1 MTIEEIVR
9 GESKNVE
16 FKVMLPKDS
25 EKYIKTIIAFAN
37 TQGGQL
43 VIGIDDQTRK
53 VIGVDE
59 DILFRVMDSISNA
72 VSDACTPQIVP
83 NVEPQTV
90 DGKTVIVVSVAPGP
104 HRPYYLKSRGRD
116 AGTFIRVAG
125 TSRPA
130 HPEKIKELEMEGAR
144 ISWDELICV
153 GYPVMEDAVKKLCA
167 DIMSYRQQAGS
178 VPREVTK
185 TQLVNWNLLKE
196 IDGNTAASNAF
207 ALLTSD
213 YFPFSKTQCAVF
225 KGTERDI
232 FLDKREFTGPVYEQI
247 EESVAFVLRNI
258 RLGAVI
264 EGLLRKES
272 FELPVEAIREMIINA
287 HCHRNLAD
295 DSCIQVAI
303 YDDRLEVTSPG
314 GLYNGLTYEEL
325 MSGHSKLRNR
335 TLANVLGQMGLVES
349 WGTGIKRIRKAAEE
363 YSLPVPEF
371 QAFDNMFRVSLF
383 RALSPASIQQNDG
396 TPSEKHR
403 KNIGEASEKHRRS
416 IGEASEKHRKNIG
429 EVSEKHRRNS
439 REASEIS
446 RKNPMNKENLNNAQ
460 QKILD
465 LLSENTRLSAS
476 KIAEHI
482 GISRRNVE
490 SSIKKLKDQ
499 GILVRHGSPK
509 NGYWEII

>member
-25 EKYIKTIIAFAN
+25 EKYIKTVIAFAN
-37 TQGGQL
+37 TQGGRL
-43 VIGIDDQTRK
+43 VIGIDDQTRE
-53 VIGVDE
+53 VVGVDE

-90 DGKTVIVVSVAPGP
+90 DGKTVIVVTVAPGP
-104 HRPYYLKSRGRD
+104 NRPYYLKSKGRD

-144 ISWDELICV
+144 ISWDELTCV
-153 GYPVMEDAVKKLCA
+153 GYPVTEKAVKKLCA
-167 DIMSYRQQAGS
+167 DITNYRKQAGA
-178 VPREVTK
+178 PTRRVTK
-185 TQLVNWNLLKE
+185 TQLINWKLLKE
-196 IDGNTAASNAF
+196 ANGSATASNAF
-207 ALLTSD
+207 VLLTSD

-225 KGTERDI
+225 KGTARNV

-247 EESVAFVLRNI
+247 EEAVAFVLRNI
-258 RLGAVI
+258 RLGAAI
-264 EGLLRKES
+264 KGLVRQES

-287 HCHRNLAD
+287 HCHRSLTEA
-295 DSCIQVAI
+295 SCVQVAI

-325 MSGHSKLRNR
+325 MSGHSRLRNR
-335 TLANVLGQMGLVES
+335 TIANVLGQMGLVES
-349 WGTGIKRIRKAAEE
+349 WGTGIKRIMKAAED

-371 QAFDNMFRVSLF
+371 QAFDNMFRVNLF
-383 RALSPASIQQNDG
+383 RPLPPAIVPQGNCAPSEKHGRNIGETSEKHRRN
-396 TPSEKHR
+396 TAEVSEKHR
-403 KNIGEASEKHRRS
+403 KNTGEASEK
-416 IGEASEKHRKNIG
+416 IVILE
-429 EVSEKHRRNS
+429 
-439 REASEIS
+439 RE
-446 RKNPMNKENLNNAQ
+446 LNDTQ
-460 QKILD
+460 RKILN
-465 LLSENTRLSAS
+465 LLAENTHLSAAR
-476 KIAEHI
+476 IGEHI

-490 SSIKKLKDQ
+490 SNMKKLKDQ
-499 GILVRHGSPK
+499 GILMRHGSPK
-509 NGYWEII
+509 NGYWEIID